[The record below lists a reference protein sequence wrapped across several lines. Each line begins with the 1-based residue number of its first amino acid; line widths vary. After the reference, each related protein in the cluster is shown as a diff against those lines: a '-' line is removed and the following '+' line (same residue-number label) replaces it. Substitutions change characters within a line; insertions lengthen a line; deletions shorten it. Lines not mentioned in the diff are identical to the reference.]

1 MNRLILLLTLLLVA
15 CGGGGGGGTA
25 ADNASTTTTSTT
37 TTSSST
43 SSVADIVL
51 PTWTVIADANFERAL
66 IAMGLDDT
74 VDGRVLTSNI
84 SSITQLSI
92 RKEYYNPTT
101 ASGITFSSIF
111 SDNGYAYATGS
122 SNLITDVTGL
132 ENFKSLRVLWFDNQK
147 ATNFDFSNMKNLQF
161 LSLWQAPITSIDVSS
176 LTKLKLL
183 GLGETSLTTV
193 DISKLVNLEEVNF
206 QQDNNGV
213 LPYTTTN
220 GTTVGGFTS
229 LDFTNNTKLQRIYI
243 DSNNLTTINLTKNT
257 ALQEFWASYNRFTT
271 LTLSLNTALS
281 YVILNNNTTLTSLN
295 LRGLGLL
302 YRLYTENDTNL
313 TSILV
318 SDPTSYT
325 TARDACLATC
335 NSNSSIF
342 TATGTTFN

>member
-1 MNRLILLLTLLLVA
+1 MNKLTLLLLTLLLTA
-15 CGGGGGGGTA
+15 CGGGGGGGSA
-25 ADNASTTTTSTT
+25 ADSASATSTP
-37 TTSSST
+37 TTSSTT
-43 SSVADIVL
+43 SSVDDIVL

-66 IAMGLDDT
+66 ISMGLDDV

-101 ASGITFSSIF
+101 ASGITFSSLF
-111 SDNGYAYATGS
+111 SDNGYAYATGT

-147 ATNFDFSNMKNLQF
+147 ATNFNFSNMKNLQY
-161 LSLWQAPITSIDVSS
+161 LSLWQAPITSIDVSG

-193 DISKLVNLEEVNF
+193 DISKLVNLEEVDF

-213 LPYTTTN
+213 LPYTTTS
-220 GTTVGGFTS
+220 GTTVNGFAS
-229 LDFTNNTKLQRIYI
+229 LDFTKNTKLQRIYI
-243 DSNNLTTINLTKNT
+243 DSNNLTTIDLTKNT
-257 ALQEFWASYNRFTT
+257 ALQELWASYNRFTT
-271 LTLSLNTALS
+271 MNLSLNTMLS

-295 LRGLGLL
+295 LRGSGLL
-302 YRLYTENDTNL
+302 YRLYTESDTNL
-313 TSILV
+313 ISILV
-318 SDPTSYT
+318 NDPTSYT
-325 TARDACLATC
+325 TARDACLTTC

>member
-1 MNRLILLLTLLLVA
+1 MFRLTAFLLTLVLTA
-15 CGGGGGGGTA
+15 CGGGGGGGSA
-25 ADNASTTTTSTT
+25 ADNASVTG
-37 TTSSST
+37 SSSS

-66 IAMGLDDT
+66 IAMGLDDV
-74 VDGRVLTSNI
+74 VDGRVLSENI
-84 SSITQLSI
+84 SSVTQLSI
-92 RKEYYNPTT
+92 RKDYYNPTT
-101 ASGITFSSIF
+101 ASGSTFSSIF
-111 SDNGYAYATGS
+111 SDNGFAYATGTN
-122 SNLITDVTGL
+122 NLITDVTGL

-147 ATNFDFSNMKNLQF
+147 ATNFNFSNMKNLQY
-161 LSLWQAPITSIDVSS
+161 LSLWQAPITSIDVSG

-193 DISKLVNLEEVNF
+193 DVSKLVNLEEVDF

-213 LPYTTTN
+213 LPYTTAN

-243 DSNNLTTINLTKNT
+243 ASNNLTTIDLTKNT
-257 ALQEFWASYNRFTT
+257 ALQELWASYNRFTSVN
-271 LTLSLNTALS
+271 LSLNTMLS
-281 YVILNNNTTLTSLN
+281 YVILSNNTTLTSLN
-295 LRGLGLL
+295 LRGASGLM

-318 SDPTSYT
+318 NNPAAYT
-325 TARDACLATC
+325 TARDTCLTACT
-335 NSNSSIF
+335 NNISIY